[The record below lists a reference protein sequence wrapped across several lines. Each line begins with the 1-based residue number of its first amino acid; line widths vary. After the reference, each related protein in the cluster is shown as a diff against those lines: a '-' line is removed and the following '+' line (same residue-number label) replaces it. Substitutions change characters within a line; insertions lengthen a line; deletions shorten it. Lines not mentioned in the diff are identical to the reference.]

1 MTDIV
6 LCLMILA
13 LMLIHSDLRDIINKM
28 KDEND

>member
-13 LMLIHSDLRDIINKM
+13 LMLIHSDLRGIINKM